1 MVNNNLFFYSGVQL
15 TTMLKFKRLAQ
26 ISSDPRTIADSL
38 KHSKLMQVSEDGS
51 KIRRNPE
58 IPLPENS
65 LEYWQVVKRRTVYIV
80 SCFTFFFTANRYDH
94 NGNELFIFIFL
105 MSCFVVRDGKNYSFW
120 LEGLFFITR
129 NILSHFILLL

>member
-1 MVNNNLFFYSGVQL
+1 MHLGVQL

-26 ISSDPRTIADSL
+26 ISSNPKVIGESL

-80 SCFTFFFTANRYDH
+80 SCFIS
-94 NGNELFIFIFL
+94 LQ
-105 MSCFVVRDGKNYSFW
+105 
-120 LEGLFFITR
+120 
-129 NILSHFILLL
+129 